1 MICLRILFGCI
12 DATTVLSGVIAELG
26 IFSAITL
33 LDSAL
38 QIMYPNA
45 MGPEYYDVA
54 CAIKKKNL
62 LVACLC
68 PFYFLLLLFKWEA
81 ETLQIKHL
89 ILHNWHHVQHI
100 PSKMILREG
109 LICIISS
116 E

>member
-1 MICLRILFGCI
+1 MICLQILFECI

-54 CAIKKKNL
+54 CAIKKKKSPGSL
-62 LVACLC
+62 FV
-68 PFYFLLLLFKWEA
+68 PFLL
-81 ETLQIKHL
+81 
-89 ILHNWHHVQHI
+89 
-100 PSKMILREG
+100 
-109 LICIISS
+109 SS
-116 E
+116 ITIQMGS